1 MPYYYVQITFDGQ
14 TPGSVESWERKNVT
28 PNDLMKMRNMVFTD
42 GIAVPNKDYPGTEY
56 EIISPFRIRKFYVT
70 MQEKKFE

>member
-1 MPYYYVQITFDGQ
+1 MPYYHVQITFDGP
-14 TPGSVESWERKNVT
+14 TTGSLERWEKKNVSD
-28 PNDLMKMRNMVFTD
+28 NDLMRLRNIVFTD